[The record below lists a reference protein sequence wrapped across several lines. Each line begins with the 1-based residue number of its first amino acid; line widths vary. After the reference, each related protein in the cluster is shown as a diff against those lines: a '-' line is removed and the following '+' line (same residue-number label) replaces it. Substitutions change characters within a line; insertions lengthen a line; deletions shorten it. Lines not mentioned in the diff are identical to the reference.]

1 LKIAGVVNN
10 FSEALEIEDIVKV
23 FIIEKKILDIP
34 SLNRINKNKNV
45 TNHRIRLFNENNGHY
60 SMTSI
65 KKNLHNKNNGYFRQV
80 FNVRGLI

>member
-1 LKIAGVVNN
+1 MKIAGVVNN

-34 SLNRINKNKNV
+34 SLNRTNKYKNV
-45 TNHRIRLFNENNGHY
+45 TNHHIRLFNENNGHY